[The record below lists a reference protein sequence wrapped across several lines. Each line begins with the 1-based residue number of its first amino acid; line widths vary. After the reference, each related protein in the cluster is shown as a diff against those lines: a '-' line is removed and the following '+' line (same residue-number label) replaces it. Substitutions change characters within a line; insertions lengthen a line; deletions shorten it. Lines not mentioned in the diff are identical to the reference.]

1 MLVPPPSPFPAISID
16 SCLRPFLTI
25 ASVARQ
31 DFSRFV
37 SISSPL
43 SSHHTPPRCPTIND
57 DVDCLGF
64 VSDLVCASAC
74 HNIDCGGR
82 RRTQQTEVAIYHIGA
97 RGLHTATQ
105 RCDEGGQANV
115 SIHSPLL
122 HGPRSTLN
130 LGWWK
135 GRSHRAVS
143 S

>member
-1 MLVPPPSPFPAISID
+1 MLVPSLVPFPAISID
-16 SCLRPFLTI
+16 SCLRPCLTI

-37 SISSPL
+37 IIPSPL
-43 SSHHTPPRCPTIND
+43 SSHDTPPRSPTIND
-57 DVDCLGF
+57 DVDCLDF
-64 VSDLVCASAC
+64 VSGLVGASAC

-97 RGLHTATQ
+97 GGLHTAIQ
-105 RCDEGGQANV
+105 RYDQDGQANV
-115 SIHSPLL
+115 SIQSTLL
-122 HGPRSTLN
+122 HGPRSILN